1 MEERR
6 GEENGSVVVV
16 LLVLSLIT
24 FYLWFQILFIYSK
37 VMHQVPRGNIRT
49 IGSTI
54 YSPMILSG
62 ATRKLGWKVFFFLE
76 DNRTFDDNV
85 DN

>member
-54 YSPMILSG
+54 YSPNDIVRGYKEIGVESF
-62 ATRKLGWKVFFFLE
+62 FFFLE
-76 DNRTFDDNV
+76 DNRTF
-85 DN
+85 